1 MIKNFHD
8 VAFKQIQTISNN
20 FKLWANS
27 NFPHDLFHKSIEA
40 SPWRVYSFPCQ
51 IIFNQ
56 RERYRSHE
64 AIIPHMA
71 VFTAFHQTGYP
82 LSTLVVQVKR
92 GGIDDSLPLVS
103 IQPYVPRFPQN
114 VVWNNIAGSCLDE
127 GATGRLR
134 QLVIVLI
141 AAKIKRFRASR
152 EPRIEGGA
160 FEHDVRCVKTR
171 VFHWL
176 SAWIDG

>member
-1 MIKNFHD
+1 M
-8 VAFKQIQTISNN
+8 
-20 FKLWANS
+20 
-27 NFPHDLFHKSIEA
+27 
-40 SPWRVYSFPCQ
+40 
-51 IIFNQ
+51 
-56 RERYRSHE
+56 
-64 AIIPHMA
+64 AI
-71 VFTAFHQTGYP
+71 FTAFHQTGYP

-92 GGIDDSLPLVS
+92 EGIDDSLPLVS

-134 QLVIVLI
+134 QLVVVLI

-152 EPRIEGGA
+152 ESRVDA

-171 VFHWL
+171 VYVSL
-176 SAWIDG
+176 IKRVMASSIYEVR